1 MAGSSKPVLWLKEYL
16 KQRGIQSSG
25 KRKAE
30 LVELCVKSE
39 EMKVLKISEE
49 EEPVNPAISMKEQL
63 KTTTKENQAFGKW
76 TQNFSTVP
84 DFRFPDLFNYLVG
97 KDPRYNAESLKS
109 YKSLLGYKLY
119 FNGHIEDLRY
129 HPPQPTT
136 SSYSYFV
143 FAVKPTE
150 KFKADDGSLY
160 ITCKDFFI
168 LKKDGSVHAAHCP
181 WKGGY
186 R

>member
-63 KTTTKENQAFGKW
+63 KTTTKENQAFGK
-76 TQNFSTVP
+76 
-84 DFRFPDLFNYLVG
+84 
-97 KDPRYNAESLKS
+97 
-109 YKSLLGYKLY
+109 
-119 FNGHIEDLRY
+119 
-129 HPPQPTT
+129 
-136 SSYSYFV
+136 
-143 FAVKPTE
+143 
-150 KFKADDGSLY
+150 
-160 ITCKDFFI
+160 
-168 LKKDGSVHAAHCP
+168 
-181 WKGGY
+181 
-186 R
+186 